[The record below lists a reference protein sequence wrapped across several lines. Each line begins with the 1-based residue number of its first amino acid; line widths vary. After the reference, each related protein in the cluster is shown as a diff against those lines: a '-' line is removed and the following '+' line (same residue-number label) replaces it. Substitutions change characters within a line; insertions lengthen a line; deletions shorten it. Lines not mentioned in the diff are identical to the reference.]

1 MISKKIY
8 KIGKKIFFINRSI
21 TGKGVKKTLLIFK
34 KEIKKLKIKNLRSG
48 TKVFDWKIPP
58 EWNVE
63 EAYIKDKFGK
73 KIIDIKN
80 NNLHLVGYSTPT
92 ISILKKKNLLKRIHS
107 IKKQPNA
114 IPYLTSYYK
123 KYWGFCETHKKK
135 REIEKNYNDNDKF
148 FIKINSKFNK
158 KGSLTYGE
166 LIIPGKSKK
175 EILISTYI
183 CHPQMANNEIS
194 GPLVSLALANYFSR
208 KRNQKTLRFLFLPE
222 TIGSIAYINKN
233 LYSLKQNVIAGY
245 VLSCVGDEKSYSL
258 LKTKYPYSISNLAAQ
273 EAFKTLKVNYNTYSF
288 LERGSDER
296 QFNSPKID
304 LPIASIMRTKY
315 GKFPEYHT
323 SLDDFN
329 LVTINGL
336 NGAYKVVKKTIDI
349 LMKKIIP
356 VSKIICEPQLSKK
369 KLYET
374 LNEKKIS
381 KQKILSR
388 RILDFLQYSD
398 GKNDIFQI
406 SKYIKCTFNETKK
419 IYKILLKEKLLE
431 N

>member
-315 GKFPEYHT
+315 GEFPEYHT

>member
-92 ISILKKKNLLKRIHS
+92 RSILKKKNLLKRIHS

>member
-34 KEIKKLKIKNLRSG
+34 KEIKKLKIKKIKSG

-58 EWNVE
+58 EWNVG

-92 ISILKKKNLLKRIHS
+92 RSILKKKNLLKRIHS

-135 REIEKNYNDNDKF
+135 REIEKNYNDNDNF
-148 FIKINSKFNK
+148 FININSKFNK
-158 KGSLTYGE
+158 KGSLTFGE

-208 KRNQKTLRFLFLPE
+208 RRNQKTLRFLFLPE

-233 LYSLKQNVIAGY
+233 FYNLKQNVIAGY

-273 EAFKTLKVNYNTYSF
+273 EAFKTLKVKYKTYSF
-288 LERGSDER
+288 LKRGSDER

-315 GKFPEYHT
+315 GHFHEYHT

-336 NGAYKVVKKTIDI
+336 NGAYKVIKKTIDI

-356 VSKIICEPQLSKK
+356 ISKIICEPQLSKR

-388 RILDFLQYSD
+388 KILDFLQYSD

>member
-208 KRNQKTLRFLFLPE
+208 RRNQKTLRFLFLPE

>member
-92 ISILKKKNLLKRIHS
+92 RSILKKKNLLKRIHS

-273 EAFKTLKVNYNTYSF
+273 EAFKTLKVKYKTYSF
-288 LERGSDER
+288 LKRGSDER

-315 GKFPEYHT
+315 GEFPEYHT

-336 NGAYKVVKKTIDI
+336 NGTYKVVKKTIDI

-374 LNEKKIS
+374 LSEKKIT
-381 KQKILSR
+381 KKRILSR
-388 RILDFLQYSD
+388 RLLDFLQYSD

-406 SKYIKCTFNETKK
+406 SKYIKSTFNETKK

>member
-21 TGKGVKKTLLIFK
+21 TGKGVKKTLSIFK
-34 KEIKKLKIKNLRSG
+34 KEIKKLKIKKIKCG

-92 ISILKKKNLLKRIHS
+92 RSILKKKNLLKRIHS

-273 EAFKTLKVNYNTYSF
+273 EAFKTLKVKYKTYSF
-288 LERGSDER
+288 LKRGSDER

-315 GKFPEYHT
+315 GEFPEYHT

-374 LNEKKIS
+374 LNEKKNI
-381 KQKILSR
+381 
-388 RILDFLQYSD
+388 
-398 GKNDIFQI
+398 
-406 SKYIKCTFNETKK
+406 
-419 IYKILLKEKLLE
+419 
-431 N
+431 